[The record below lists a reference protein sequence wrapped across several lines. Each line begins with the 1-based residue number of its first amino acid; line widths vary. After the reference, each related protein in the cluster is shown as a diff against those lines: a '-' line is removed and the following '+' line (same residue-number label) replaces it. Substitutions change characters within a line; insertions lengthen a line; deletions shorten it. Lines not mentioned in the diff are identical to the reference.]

1 MSVVDVITRRRNVR
15 ISVTNSCYGSTVRF
29 AGNIQY
35 IKRLNDNWAR
45 SSTGRA
51 PDSKS
56 GGWGFK
62 SSRACLFL

>member
-1 MSVVDVITRRRNVR
+1 MSVVDVITQQRNAR
-15 ISVTNSCYGSTVRF
+15 INVTNSYYASTARF
-29 AGNIQY
+29 VGNTQY
-35 IKRLNDNWAR
+35 IKRSNDNRAR